1 MIVFGVRSEGGFAL
15 PSVIML
21 MVLLSALAV
30 FGIVLAT
37 NQQSMSART
46 RARAAAFYAAEDGL
60 ANAIENW
67 AGARAA
73 LTPPGS
79 TKVVA
84 TGALAGGT
92 TFTAEVLRLD
102 DGSTVHPLFALR
114 SRGQA
119 RNGYVDEVA
128 LLTTSVPLDIPI
140 NFALRV
146 RGATKIHGT
155 FDVTGHD
162 QVPPGLSTECPA
174 AEQSR
179 PGILVDDL
187 GHIDENGSPTI
198 EGDPPTQTDP
208 DTTEAN
214 FFDFGGLS
222 YEEIAAKAN
231 HQLPGGTVFSGSQPA
246 PSVMGGVCNTNDTA
260 NWGDPLNLGQPCSDW
275 FPIIHVNGDMK
286 LSSSGAGQG
295 ILLVDGDLEMT
306 GGVEFYGPV
315 IVRGRLKSTGGG
327 FHVYGGVIAGATD
340 LDDQNALGG
349 TSAIGF
355 SSCALRR
362 AVSHSDAAEPR
373 ALTERPWYQKR

>member
-1 MIVFGVRSEGGFAL
+1 VIGSRSEHGFAL
-15 PSVIML
+15 PAVILL

-46 RARAAAFYAAEDGL
+46 RARASAFYAAEGGL

-79 TKVVA
+79 TRVVSS
-84 TGALAGGT
+84 GSLPGGT
-92 TFTAEVLRLD
+92 TYQAEVLRLD
-102 DGSTVHPLFALR
+102 DGSTVYPLFALR

-119 RNGYVDEVA
+119 RNGYTDEVG
-128 LLTTSVPLDIPI
+128 LLTTSVPFDIPI

-146 RGATKIHGT
+146 RGNTKIHGT
-155 FDVTGHD
+155 FDVSGHD
-162 QVPPGLSTECPA
+162 HVPPGLSTECPSP
-174 AEQSR
+174 ETSR

-187 GHIDENGSPTI
+187 SHIDEKGNPGI
-198 EGDPPTQTDP
+198 EGDPPTQVDP
-208 DTTEAN
+208 DTAEAQ
-214 FFDFGGLS
+214 FFDFGGLT
-222 YEEIAAKAN
+222 YEQVAAKAN
-231 HQLPGGTVFSGSQPA
+231 HKLPDGTLFSGSQPA
-246 PSVMGGVCNTNDTA
+246 PSLTAGGACNLNDIA

-275 FPIIHVNGDMK
+275 FPIIHVSGNLK
-286 LSSSGAGQG
+286 LTSNGAGQG

-306 GGVEFYGPV
+306 GGAEFYGPV

-340 LDDQNALGG
+340 LDDLNSLGG
-349 TSAIGF
+349 SSAIGF
-355 SSCALRR
+355 STCALRR
-362 AVSHSDAAEPR
+362 AVSHSDVAEPR
-373 ALTERPWYQKR
+373 ALVERPWYQRR